1 MYRYDMSMPGTSTL
15 SATGRVILGLLK
27 WEPRTGYDIKRVTD
41 YSTRFFWRASYG
53 QIYPELRSLERAGL
67 VAARDEPYGRRRR
80 RVYELTP
87 AGERALL
94 EWLGG
99 TDDVYDVRDEGLL
112 RLFFGELVSHEE
124 LLELVRRRRRWFSD
138 AGQHFLQIAEELG
151 PVEGPS
157 AEVLRFGLDLM
168 AWSAAWWA
176 ELETRLLE
184 TTPSL
189 PHSGS

>member
-1 MYRYDMSMPGTSTL
+1 MMYQSDMSTSSSML

-27 WEPRTGYDIKRVTD
+27 WEPRTGYDVKRVTD
-41 YSTRFFWRASYG
+41 ISTRFFWRASYG
-53 QIYPELRSLERAGL
+53 QIYPELRSLEQAGL
-67 VAARDEPYGRRRR
+67 VLARDAPYGRRRR

-87 AGERALL
+87 AGEQALF
-94 EWLGG
+94 EWLAGS
-99 TDDVYDVRDEGLL
+99 DDSYDLRDEGLL
-112 RLFFGELVSHEE
+112 RLFFADFMSHEQ

-138 AGQHFLQIAEELG
+138 AGQHFLEIAEELG

-157 AEVLRFGLDLM
+157 AEVLRYGLELM

-184 TTPSL
+184 TTPSS
-189 PHSGS
+189 PQSGA

>member
-1 MYRYDMSMPGTSTL
+1 MSQL

-27 WEPRTGYDIKRVTD
+27 FEPRTGYDIKRVTD
-41 YSTRFFWRASYG
+41 FSTRFFWRASYG

-87 AGERALL
+87 AGEQALF
-94 EWLGG
+94 EWLAG

-112 RLFFGELVSHEE
+112 RLFFAELGSREQ

-138 AGQHFLQIAEELG
+138 AGQHFLHIAEELG
-151 PVEGPS
+151 PIEGPS
-157 AEVLRFGLDLM
+157 AEVLRYGLDLM
-168 AWSAAWWA
+168 AWSAAWWSD
-176 ELETRLLE
+176 LETRLLE
-184 TTPSL
+184 TTPSV
-189 PHSGS
+189 PQSET